1 MAWEDYEAIVSSEW
15 NALLGSLQQGQEK
28 RVQTFLETHPCMIPG
43 ASHLPFRTGKGS
55 FPAAV
60 ISQPPLR
67 GLSIKVP
74 DFMWLTMDS
83 GSLHVILIEIESP
96 LKKWFTRDGTQRSE
110 FTQAQ
115 TQLVSWRQWF
125 AVPEHRA
132 LFYKTYKIPSDLQKL
147 YFNLVLVLIYGR
159 RQEFEDNPLLNER
172 RAYLTHE
179 NEYLMTFD
187 RLAPD
192 REAKSFMCVKLVE
205 SPVEGP
211 VYEAVSV
218 PPTLRL
224 EPLYARYRSYIG
236 KRDSAVNQN
245 PWITPER
252 KQFLLERFAYWD
264 QWTREHRGG
273 MMRMGYEE

>member
-1 MAWEDYEAIVSSEW
+1 MSWEDYEAIVSPEW
-15 NALLGSLQQGQEK
+15 NTLLDSLQQGQEK

-43 ASHLPFRTGKGS
+43 ASHLPFLTGNGS
-55 FPAAV
+55 FPTAV

-67 GLSIKVP
+67 GLSTKVP

-96 LKKWFTRDGTQRSE
+96 LKRWFTRQGNPHSD

-125 AVPEHRA
+125 EVPEHKT
-132 LFYKTYKIPSDLQKL
+132 LFYRTYRIPSDLQRL
-147 YFNLVLVLIYGR
+147 RFNLVPVLIYGR
-159 RQEFEDNPLLNER
+159 RQEFEGKPGLNEKR
-172 RAYLTHE
+172 TYLAHPGE
-179 NEYLMTFD
+179 ELMTFD
-187 RLAPD
+187 RLSPN
-192 REAKSFMCVKLVE
+192 REAKSYMCVRLVE
-205 SPVEGP
+205 SVEGP

-224 EPLYARYRSYIG
+224 QPLYAYYRSLIG
-236 KRDSAVNQN
+236 KRDIAVNQN
-245 PWITPER
+245 LWITPER

-273 MMRMGYEE
+273 MMRVGYEE